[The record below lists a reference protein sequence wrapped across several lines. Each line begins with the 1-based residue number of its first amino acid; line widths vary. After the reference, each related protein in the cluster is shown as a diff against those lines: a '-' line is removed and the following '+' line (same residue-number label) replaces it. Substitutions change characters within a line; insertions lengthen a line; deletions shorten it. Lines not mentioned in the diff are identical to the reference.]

1 MMVNDPSATDSGAK
15 PNSPL
20 GWLVLALS
28 ALAVSAGIVAYFW
41 FTSNS
46 QPQREGDEATV
57 QPSARSKPYKEP
69 RPVPATRFQD
79 ASGRQLTLA
88 DFKGRVVLLN
98 IWATWCSP
106 CRKEMPTLD
115 RLQAALGGP
124 SFEVVALSIDRDG
137 VGLVRSFYD
146 EIHVQSLAVYIDP
159 STEVMQTLS
168 IIGVPTTML
177 IDASGREVWRRL
189 GPETWDAPDMVAI
202 LRETI
207 APANPAS
214 K

>member
-1 MMVNDPSATDSGAK
+1 MMVKGPSVTDSGAK
-15 PNSPL
+15 RKSPL
-20 GWLVLALS
+20 GWLALALG
-28 ALAVSAGIVAYFW
+28 ALALGAGVVAYFW

-46 QPQREGDEATV
+46 QPQRQGDEATV
-57 QPSARSKPYKEP
+57 HPSARSKPYKEP

-137 VGLVRSFYD
+137 MGMVRSFYD

-159 STEVMQTLS
+159 SADVMQTLS

-177 IDASGREVWRRL
+177 IDASGREVWRHV
-189 GPETWDAPDMVAI
+189 GPETWDAADIVAM
-202 LRETI
+202 LRGTI
-207 APANPAS
+207 AQANPPS

>member
-1 MMVNDPSATDSGAK
+1 MDDPSIIIVRRSRDAWMS
-15 PNSPL
+15 
-20 GWLVLALS
+20 WLIVLLSVLSLS
-28 ALAVSAGIVAYFW
+28 AGVVAYFW
-41 FTSNS
+41 FTSNA
-46 QPQREGDEATV
+46 QPQRGGDEATV
-57 QPSARSKPYKEP
+57 QPSARPKPYKET

-79 ASGRQLTLA
+79 SSGRQLTLA

-137 VGLVRSFYD
+137 MGIVRSFYD
-146 EIHVQSLAVYIDP
+146 EIHVRSLAVYIDP
-159 STEVMQTLS
+159 SADVMQTLS

-189 GPETWDAPDMVAI
+189 GPETWDAPDMVAM

-207 APANPAS
+207 AQANPLS

>member
-1 MMVNDPSATDSGAK
+1 MNDPSIISARRNRDA
-15 PNSPL
+15 
-20 GWLVLALS
+20 WMWWRIVLLS
-28 ALAVSAGIVAYFW
+28 VLSLSVGIVVYFW

-57 QPSARSKPYKEP
+57 QPSERSKPYKEP

-79 ASGRQLTLA
+79 ASGRQFTLA

-115 RLQAALGGP
+115 RLQAALGGR
-124 SFEVVALSIDRDG
+124 SFEVVALSIDREGMG
-137 VGLVRSFYD
+137 VVRSFYD
-146 EIHVQSLAVYIDP
+146 EIQVQSLAVYIDP
-159 STEVMQTLS
+159 SADVMQTLS

-177 IDASGREVWRRL
+177 IDSAGREVWRGV
-189 GPETWDAPDMVAI
+189 GPETWDAPDIVAM
-202 LRETI
+202 LRGKI
-207 APANPAS
+207 AQAS
-214 K
+214 PPLK

>member
-1 MMVNDPSATDSGAK
+1 MDDPSIIIARRSCDARMW
-15 PNSPL
+15 
-20 GWLVLALS
+20 WLIVLLS
-28 ALAVSAGIVAYFW
+28 VLSLSAGIVAYFW

-137 VGLVRSFYD
+137 IGIVRSFYD

-159 STEVMQTLS
+159 SADVMQTLS

-189 GPETWDAPDMVAI
+189 GPETWDAPDIVTM
-202 LRETI
+202 LRGTI
-207 APANPAS
+207 AQANPPS

>member
-1 MMVNDPSATDSGAK
+1 MDDPSIIIVRRSRDAWMW
-15 PNSPL
+15 
-20 GWLVLALS
+20 WLIVLLSVLSLS
-28 ALAVSAGIVAYFW
+28 AGVVAYFW

-57 QPSARSKPYKEP
+57 QPSARSKPYKET

-79 ASGRQLTLA
+79 SSGRQLTLA

-137 VGLVRSFYD
+137 MGIVRSFYD

-159 STEVMQTLS
+159 SAEAMQTLS
-168 IIGVPTTML
+168 IIGVPTTIL

-189 GPETWDAPDMVAI
+189 GPETWDAPDMVAM

-207 APANPAS
+207 AQATPPS

>member
-1 MMVNDPSATDSGAK
+1 MDDRSIISARRSRDAWMW
-15 PNSPL
+15 
-20 GWLVLALS
+20 WLVIVLS
-28 ALAVSAGIVAYFW
+28 VLSLSAGIVAYFW

-46 QPQREGDEATV
+46 QPLREGDEATV

-137 VGLVRSFYD
+137 VGVVRSFYD

-207 APANPAS
+207 AQANPPS

>member
-1 MMVNDPSATDSGAK
+1 MDDPSIISARRSRDAWMQ
-15 PNSPL
+15 
-20 GWLVLALS
+20 WLIVLLSVLSLS
-28 ALAVSAGIVAYFW
+28 AGVVAYFW

-57 QPSARSKPYKEP
+57 QPSARSKPYKET

-79 ASGRQLTLA
+79 SSGRQLTLA

-137 VGLVRSFYD
+137 MGIVRSFYD

-159 STEVMQTLS
+159 SADAMQTLS

-177 IDASGREVWRRL
+177 IDASGHEVWRRL
-189 GPETWDAPDMVAI
+189 GPETWDAPDMVVVV
-202 LRETI
+202 RETI
-207 APANPAS
+207 AQATPPS

>member
-1 MMVNDPSATDSGAK
+1 MDDPSIISARRNRDA
-15 PNSPL
+15 
-20 GWLVLALS
+20 WMWWRIVLLS
-28 ALAVSAGIVAYFW
+28 VLSLSAGIVVYFW

-79 ASGRQLTLA
+79 ASGRQFTLA

-115 RLQAALGGP
+115 RLQAALGGR
-124 SFEVVALSIDRDG
+124 SFEVVALSIDREGMG
-137 VGLVRSFYD
+137 VVRSFYD
-146 EIHVQSLAVYIDP
+146 EIQVQSLAVYIDP
-159 STEVMQTLS
+159 SADVMQTLS

-177 IDASGREVWRRL
+177 IDSAGREVWRRL
-189 GPETWDAPDMVAI
+189 GPETWDAPDIVAM
-202 LRETI
+202 LRGTI
-207 APANPAS
+207 AQAS
-214 K
+214 PPSK

>member
-1 MMVNDPSATDSGAK
+1 MMVNDPSVTDSGAK
-15 PNSPL
+15 RNSPL
-20 GWLVLALS
+20 GWLVLALG
-28 ALAVSAGIVAYFW
+28 ALAVSAGVVAYFW

-46 QPQREGDEATV
+46 QPQREGDEATA
-57 QPSARSKPYKEP
+57 QASARFKPYKEP
-69 RPVPATRFQD
+69 RPVPETRFQD
-79 ASGRQLTLA
+79 ANGRQLTLA

-124 SFEVVALSIDRDG
+124 SFEVVALSIDREG
-137 VGLVRSFYD
+137 GGIVRSFYD
-146 EIHVQSLAVYIDP
+146 EIHVQSLALYADP
-159 STEVMQTLS
+159 SADAMRTLS
-168 IIGVPTTML
+168 IIGVPTTLL

-207 APANPAS
+207 AQANPAS

>member
-1 MMVNDPSATDSGAK
+1 MDDPSIISARRNRNAWMW
-15 PNSPL
+15 
-20 GWLVLALS
+20 WLILLLSVLSL
-28 ALAVSAGIVAYFW
+28 SAGIVAYFW
-41 FTSNS
+41 LPSDS
-46 QPQREGDEATV
+46 QRQREGHEATA
-57 QPSARSKPYKEP
+57 QPSARFKPYKEP
-69 RPVPATRFQD
+69 RRVPATRFQD

-115 RLQAALGGP
+115 RLQGALGGP
-124 SFEVVALSIDRDG
+124 SFAVVALSIDRDG
-137 VGLVRSFYD
+137 MDIVRSFYD

-159 STEVMQTLS
+159 SADVMQTLS

-189 GPETWDAPDMVAI
+189 GPETWDAPDIVAM
-202 LRETI
+202 LRGTI
-207 APANPAS
+207 AQANPPS